1 MTPSARDH
9 VATVMDQWAR
19 ERPDLDVSP
28 QGLIARVHR
37 LGARLTEALVEVYAQ
52 HGLTEAEFD
61 ILATLRRQGA
71 PYALPA
77 GELATQTMVTSGAI
91 TKRVDRCV
99 AQGWVTR
106 GVSERDGRGRVIT
119 LTTAGREVI
128 DRAFT
133 DHIANEHRLVAG
145 LATRDRDALARLLE
159 AWGSSLEPAP

>member
-1 MTPSARDH
+1 MHPDH
-9 VATVMDQWAR
+9 VATVMEQWAR

-28 QGLIARVHR
+28 QAVIARVHR
-37 LGARLTEALVEVYAQ
+37 VGARLTEALVEVYAE

-77 GELATQTMVTSGAI
+77 GELAAQTMVTSGAI

-106 GVSERDGRGRVIT
+106 GVSERDGRGRIIT
-119 LTTAGREVI
+119 LTDAGRTLI
-128 DRAFT
+128 DEAFT
-133 DHIANEHRLVAG
+133 AHMANEQRLVSG
-145 LATRDRDALARLLE
+145 LSERQRQELARLLE
-159 AWGSSLEPAP
+159 AWGRALEQAP